1 MSQARDH
8 LILQEVTALRDDVE
22 RLKADVSS
30 LVAEVVALRQFLD
43 RAPSRRVV
51 EPRVEH

>member
-1 MSQARDH
+1 MSQERDD
-8 LILQEVTALRDDVE
+8 LILQEVIALRDDVE

-43 RAPSRRVV
+43 KAPRSRIDQTVQ
-51 EPRVEH
+51 H